1 MCSIR
6 CYFHLPRNIQR
17 QEKTDKWVMF
27 FVVCLCLNIH
37 WGCWFTIYLTSVK
50 NSFVKAEKTSKFRS
64 FIKRSSEPLLN
75 FQLSQKVYKGI
86 TDRSGYE
93 WFWMKAL
100 SRYLKGKMLMSHICN
115 WHPEYLI
122 HIWFD
127 QLVLSKDFT
136 TWARLVKVERYIL
149 ERNKCS

>member
-1 MCSIR
+1 MLFSPSAKYPKAGKDGQVSNCFCCVSLLE
-6 CYFHLPRNIQR
+6 YS
-17 QEKTDKWVMF
+17 
-27 FVVCLCLNIH
+27 H
-37 WGCWFTIYLTSVK
+37 WGCWSTIYFITSVK

-93 WFWMKAL
+93 WLWMKAL

-127 QLVLSKDFT
+127 QLVLSNDFT